1 MKKKIVLFLTLSLC
15 IFSLVGCNSDTPS
28 KKNTK
33 EEVSTTISKNEEPKK
48 DLEKVKENA
57 NDKKISKETSHLVN
71 VVNKMVDNVEKSIKE
86 FPNKN
91 IEEESTIDETTT
103 TTETSTTTEEPT
115 PSTEPEPVPGP
126 EPTPEEEPTPEPKPI
141 VDEPIF
147 PINPIDP
154 TKPET
159 PEEPIPEIPT
169 PTSPVAPIGHEDNIY
184 TETNYD
190 INISQNINAMNKD
203 IFNKAINKNEN
214 IVYSPYSIYVA
225 LLGLSNGSYV
235 SNEARQE
242 LLEVLDI
249 QKDASY
255 KNIGQ
260 KYKEFNKISTK
271 QAMDYKFTVA
281 NSVWIDDTIGKNV
294 GEFTSYLTDYFNSE
308 TYVQDIQNKGTT
320 DMMNSWVS
328 GKTNGLIKEVVSSTP
343 ADALTY
349 LINTVYFKGS
359 WRNEFEERATEKKDF
374 HGTKGTTQVDMM
386 HKSFDKENY
395 FQDEKI
401 TSVELD
407 YKGNKFSMRIFIPTD
422 KTQYIGDLIQG
433 YDVTTIPYEV
443 VRTNIQLP
451 KFDIEYT
458 LPASN
463 ILKDMGL
470 LKVFG
475 HSKNTFELIDEN
487 AFVSNVMHKAKIT
500 VDEEGTEAAAA
511 TVIEM
516 VGTSYDPNP
525 IIKDFIVDCPF
536 IYTII
541 DNETNTVIFYGI
553 NNNL

>member
-1 MKKKIVLFLTLSLC
+1 
-15 IFSLVGCNSDTPS
+15 
-28 KKNTK
+28 
-33 EEVSTTISKNEEPKK
+33 
-48 DLEKVKENA
+48 
-57 NDKKISKETSHLVN
+57 
-71 VVNKMVDNVEKSIKE
+71 
-86 FPNKN
+86 
-91 IEEESTIDETTT
+91 
-103 TTETSTTTEEPT
+103 
-115 PSTEPEPVPGP
+115 
-126 EPTPEEEPTPEPKPI
+126 
-141 VDEPIF
+141 
-147 PINPIDP
+147 
-154 TKPET
+154 
-159 PEEPIPEIPT
+159 
-169 PTSPVAPIGHEDNIY
+169 
-184 TETNYD
+184 
-190 INISQNINAMNKD
+190 
-203 IFNKAINKNEN
+203 
-214 IVYSPYSIYVA
+214 
-225 LLGLSNGSYV
+225 
-235 SNEARQE
+235 
-242 LLEVLDI
+242 
-249 QKDASY
+249 
-255 KNIGQ
+255 
-260 KYKEFNKISTK
+260 
-271 QAMDYKFTVA
+271 
-281 NSVWIDDTIGKNV
+281 
-294 GEFTSYLTDYFNSE
+294 
-308 TYVQDIQNKGTT
+308 
-320 DMMNSWVS
+320 
-328 GKTNGLIKEVVSSTP
+328 
-343 ADALTY
+343 
-349 LINTVYFKGS
+349 
-359 WRNEFEERATEKKDF
+359 
-374 HGTKGTTQVDMM
+374 MM

-475 HSKNTFELIDEN
+475 RSKNTFELIDEN